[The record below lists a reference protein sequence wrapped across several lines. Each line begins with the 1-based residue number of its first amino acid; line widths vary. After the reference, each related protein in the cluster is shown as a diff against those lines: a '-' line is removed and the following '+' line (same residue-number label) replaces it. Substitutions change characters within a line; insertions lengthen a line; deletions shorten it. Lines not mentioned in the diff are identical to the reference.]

1 MVLHIKYILFA
12 LRSKVM
18 DVNICTGWEPCKI
31 LVSATK
37 RTKTVTH
44 VTRHLFYIV
53 YKLSTGTSSIMVTA
67 QETNGDP
74 EVAGTENK
82 VTETQSLPN
91 EAFNDARSILE
102 ELHVHIKQYEE
113 LDPSSEARDGVFSAG
128 LVSILKLRKSHRTLC
143 ELVER
148 FREQT
153 AGVKSELDVSSL
165 HLQNLLY
172 QKNHYQREIQACTS
186 YVSAYSDAELEL
198 LTEEEFLKD
207 VHAHEQEKP
216 SESSKGEIGEDA
228 TSDVEEG
235 AIDAMEVE
243 DIKKEQG
250 GDEEHQKRLRRLR
263 HEVHRRKVSLEELAT
278 LKSERDSVAAELAKQ
293 RNTLSDIEAE
303 VARLKQSVQR
313 SLNAFEGTLDDTRGL
328 NAYAEEFIMPQ

>member
-1 MVLHIKYILFA
+1 
-12 LRSKVM
+12 
-18 DVNICTGWEPCKI
+18 
-31 LVSATK
+31 
-37 RTKTVTH
+37 
-44 VTRHLFYIV
+44 
-53 YKLSTGTSSIMVTA
+53 MVTA

-74 EVAGTENK
+74 EVAGNENK

-102 ELHVHIKQYEE
+102 ELHVHIKHYEG
-113 LDPSSEARDGVFSAG
+113 LDRSNEARDGVFSAG

-172 QKNHYQREIQACTS
+172 QKNHYQREIQACKS

-207 VHAHEQEKP
+207 VDIHEQQKP
-216 SESSKGEIGEDA
+216 SLQSRKGEIAEDV

-243 DIKKEQG
+243 DIKKEEE
-250 GDEEHQKRLRRLR
+250 DVEHQMRLRRLR
-263 HEVHRRKVSLEELAT
+263 HEVHRRKVSLEELAA